1 MIEFY
6 PPVSTGEWVQVIG
19 AAITIFTGLLLLLL
33 PGIFLRMT
41 SGVIGNWSESVDWH
55 AKIAVRAHLSGL
67 YLGLGI
73 AVLLLQQPL
82 LYLTLG
88 ISWGFAAFSQ
98 IISMLLDRNYSISN
112 FVLLIAKSSIAA
124 VLILAVLGF
133 FD

>member
-6 PPVSTGEWVQVIG
+6 SPVSTGEWVQVIG
-19 AAITIFTGLLLLLL
+19 AALTILMGLLLLLF
-33 PGIFLRMT
+33 PGLFLRMT
-41 SGVIGNWSESVDWH
+41 TGVVGSWGESVDCQ

-67 YLGLGI
+67 LLGLGI

-82 LYLTLG
+82 LYLALG

-98 IISMLLDRNYSISN
+98 IISMLVDRNYSISN
-112 FVLLIAKSSIAA
+112 YALLIAKSSIAA
-124 VLILAVLGF
+124 VLVLAVLGY